1 MGPSPGSLTKQETKQ
16 QPIVLHVQKIDY
28 NILKNSFIIINLV
41 YSAGVYMF
49 KVSPGKT
56 RAMC

>member
-1 MGPSPGSLTKQETKQ
+1 MGPSPGSLTNQETKQ
-16 QPIVLHVQKIDY
+16 QPIVLHVRRIDY
-28 NILKNSFIIINLV
+28 KILKNSLIVNLV